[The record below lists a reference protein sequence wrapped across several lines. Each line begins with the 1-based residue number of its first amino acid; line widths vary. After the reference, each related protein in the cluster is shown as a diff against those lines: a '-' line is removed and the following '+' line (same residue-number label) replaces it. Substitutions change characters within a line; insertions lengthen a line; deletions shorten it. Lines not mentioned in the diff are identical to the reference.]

1 MSDDLLQTPAPEEAS
16 GSVWRLL
23 REAREARGLS
33 ISEVAQHLKFT
44 PKQVEAMEAGAL
56 DSLPGAAFAR
66 GFVRN
71 YARFLQL
78 DPQVFLASMGAAP
91 TSFEGIPAQPPA
103 LAPMPRIRNLDRSSL
118 RAMLISL
125 SLLALVAAGWY
136 FGWLEARDDQLLA
149 EGDIPTAEVLEAAP
163 ESIAPAV
170 SEPLSAESTPA
181 ADVSAPLAASAPVAT
196 QSAPVEQNL
205 PATQSAPAVMQSA
218 PLAQSAPRPL
228 AAVSG
233 QKRVQLSFR
242 GESWVEVRDADG
254 NVLLS
259 RLNAAG
265 SSQEVQ
271 GRPPIA
277 LVIGNAREVSV
288 SVEGKAFDLQP
299 HIKTDVARI
308 NIE

>member
-16 GSVWRLL
+16 GPVWHLL

-44 PKQVEAMEAGAL
+44 PKQIEAMEAGAL
-56 DSLPGAAFAR
+56 DHLPGAAFAR

-78 DPQVFLASMGAAP
+78 DPQTFLASMGAAP
-91 TSFEGIPAQPPA
+91 TTFEGIPAQPPA
-103 LAPMPRIRNLDRSSL
+103 LGPMPRIRSLDRSSL
-118 RAMLISL
+118 RAMLISAG
-125 SLLALVAAGWY
+125 LLCLVAAGWY
-136 FGWLEARDDQLLA
+136 FGWFEARDEQLVA
-149 EGDIPTAEVLEAAP
+149 EDAPVAEVLEATP
-163 ESIAPAV
+163 EPFPV
-170 SEPLSAESTPA
+170 TGSEPLAAESAPQA
-181 ADVSAPLAASAPVAT
+181 SASAPLSASAPVAA
-196 QSAPVEQNL
+196 QSAPAEQGL
-205 PATQSAPAVMQSA
+205 SATQSAPAAQSA
-218 PLAQSAPRPL
+218 PLAQSAPRAL
-228 AAVSG
+228 VAVSG
-233 QKRVQLSFR
+233 QKRVLLSFK

-271 GRPPIA
+271 GKPPFA

-288 SVEGKAFDLQP
+288 SVEGKPFDLQP
-299 HIKTDVARI
+299 HIKVDVARI